1 VAETA
6 QGEADRVPPSQ
17 ADRFAERRDELADVA
32 LETLGELG
40 YAHTSLREIAQN
52 SEFSHGVLHYYF
64 TDKTDLITHGVRRY
78 NQRCVRRYDDVLEL
92 ATDADDLAQHFADAM
107 VATMRGD
114 AAMHRLWYDLRS
126 QAMFEESLQE
136 AVLAI
141 DEALAQM
148 IWRIISRYA
157 ELSGTPTTTSR
168 DLTYAL
174 FDGAFEQ
181 CLLRHLS
188 GDESADA
195 SLREYVGQLLRL
207 THTSPG

>member
-1 VAETA
+1 MAGTAEH
-6 QGEADRVPPSQ
+6 EADWVSPSQ
-17 ADRFAERRDELADVA
+17 TDKFTGRRDELADVA

-52 SEFSHGVLHYYF
+52 SDFSHGVLHYYF

-78 NQRCVRRYDDVLEL
+78 KQRCVSRYDDIADL
-92 ATDADDLAQHFADAM
+92 AADADDLAQNFADAM

-141 DEALAQM
+141 DEALVQM

-157 ELSGTPTTTSR
+157 ELSGIPTTTSP
-168 DLTYAL
+168 DLTYAM

-181 CLLRHLS
+181 NLLRHLS
-188 GDESADA
+188 GDDSADA
-195 SLREYVGQLLRL
+195 SLREYVGELLRL
-207 THTSPG
+207 IHQPLR